1 MKIKKSHLKELIKQT
16 ISEISKRKQF
26 QIPIIDK
33 LKVNK
38 IVKKLKLKIGV
49 HYDIGVGK
57 GSTFILELSPKF
69 NEKDLDRIIDLFI
82 RNRIQ
87 VKEL

>member
-16 ISEISKRKQF
+16 ISELSKRKQL
-26 QIPIIDK
+26 QIPIMDK

-38 IVKKLKLKIGV
+38 IIKKMKLKVGV

-57 GSTFILELSPKF
+57 GSTFILDVEGKY
-69 NEKDLDRIIDLFI
+69 LDKVIGMFMK
-82 RNRIQ
+82 NRIR
-87 VKEL
+87 VRG